1 MTTLINK
8 ESTQHYA
15 NKMVLAEN
23 RKVGSKSLPAALNEI
38 DALIDEMKTYFDAEY
53 GSALDMKLNNNE
65 NVFSVGTETN
75 IDKRSE
81 VENSFTDVELNGNSL
96 VNLLDYRKT
105 TTQNLKN
112 NQDGTYTLSKIS
124 WDYNITASNHNVI
137 KPNTI
142 YSLIIDV
149 TNWTYSG
156 RIQFRNSLTALI
168 PIIANTFDINKEGRF
183 LILCRSA
190 EQLDYSNS
198 FVVFKGD
205 NPATTTGG
213 FTIRPM
219 LLEGD
224 WTNKPL
230 PQYFQGLKSV
240 GEKEDGNH
248 KISIASFN
256 NGNVIV
262 NPTYKTGFYVS
273 LNNGV
278 EQINNDYSCTDFIR
292 IENNKK
298 IRVIN
303 TNFNIAFYNKDKKNI
318 PIKVQD
324 LSGRDTDFTTIT
336 PKESYYVRFSTANNA
351 IGTEGCFY
359 GDSIGDINMEIRLDK
374 KEILLNEPLRGLPNG
389 TRDTIEKINGEWKI
403 VRRCAQVNV
412 NGSEHWK
419 VYQNLAENNKV
430 ETISFTSTI
439 LPIAIN
445 NEQSS
450 RLLCNNFK
458 GITHF
463 NKDVEGVFVKYN
475 NDLRFSIKRSK
486 LVSEDVNGFKEWLS
500 QNPTKVIYELA
511 TPIIE
516 NISPV
521 TLQCWKNGTISIDE
535 VLPVETNHIVALN
548 KPAQI
553 KRNIEELTVLRKR
566 VQALE
571 DFYDKIALEQA
582 YQLDLINHSYEL
594 DYNR

>member
-292 IENNKK
+292 IESNKK

-359 GDSIGDINMEIRLDK
+359 GDNIGDINTEIRIDK
-374 KEILLNEPLRGLPNG
+374 KEILLNEPLRGIPNG
-389 TRDTIEKINGEWKI
+389 VKDTIEIINGEWKI
-403 VRRCAQVNV
+403 VRRCVQIDLNGTENWNHSNPSQQDGVNTALFGTDELLNAKSYPQLCDRFIPKNGNLMLNTHPDSEGVGCWSAKNNV
-412 NGSEHWK
+412 NIRI
-419 VYQNLAENNKV
+419 NKNRL
-430 ETISFTSTI
+430 STVDN
-439 LPIAIN
+439 A
-445 NEQSS
+445 
-450 RLLCNNFK
+450 
-458 GITHF
+458 
-463 NKDVEGVFVKYN
+463 
-475 NDLRFSIKRSK
+475 
-486 LVSEDVNGFKEWLS
+486 GFKAWLS
-500 QNPTKVIYELA
+500 QNPTKVLFELA

-516 NISPV
+516 DISPI
-521 TLQCWKNGTISIDE
+521 TLQC
-535 VLPVETNHIVALN
+535 
-548 KPAQI
+548 
-553 KRNIEELTVLRKR
+553 
-566 VQALE
+566 
-571 DFYDKIALEQA
+571 
-582 YQLDLINHSYEL
+582 
-594 DYNR
+594 